1 MMQEKDLINKLKQL
15 REVEP
20 NKDWVSFNK
29 KELFKGEET
38 NILFFPSLRPAF
50 AGFAIFFLMLGGF
63 SYGLVKDSIPGDVL
77 YSIRK
82 VAHIGEAIFVSDQEK
97 PAFQLKLAN
106 DRLEDLSI
114 ASARNLAPTM
124 HEFEANILEA
134 VRGLGSLEVS
144 TSSPAT
150 IERLVKE
157 TKKLEANKQRI
168 EVLGVILSDRET
180 SELDDAFNRI
190 VGNLIEDLDNRQM
203 TDETSEILVQMKELF
218 EDGKYSEALE
228 LYLTNQ

>member
-1 MMQEKDLINKLKQL
+1 
-15 REVEP
+15 
-20 NKDWVSFNK
+20 
-29 KELFKGEET
+29 
-38 NILFFPSLRPAF
+38 
-50 AGFAIFFLMLGGF
+50 
-63 SYGLVKDSIPGDVL
+63 
-77 YSIRK
+77 
-82 VAHIGEAIFVSDQEK
+82 
-97 PAFQLKLAN
+97 
-106 DRLEDLSI
+106 
-114 ASARNLAPTM
+114 M

-203 TDETSEILVQMKELF
+203 TDETFEILVQMKELF